1 MKNVVVPYLAPIVK
15 YLEISLLARSRS
27 SLKFTSKPGVYYV
40 AHGSKGKN
48 EHKQA
53 SVRVAPG
60 QGTLGT
66 MGTEAFDHLYFFI
79 NAAMLTVQLHLC
91 GGLSV
96 ACRLVPLGSCVV
108 TAGTR
113 GQNHITS
120 ISPFGAM
127 ARSFS
132 SKEMMDL

>member
-1 MKNVVVPYLAPIVK
+1 MDDHEIVTKNVVVPYLSLIVK
-15 YLEISLLARSRS
+15 YLETSLLARSRS

-53 SVRVAPG
+53 SARVAPG

-66 MGTEAFDHLYFFI
+66 MGIGAFDHLYFFI
-79 NAAMLTVQLHLC
+79 NVAMLTVQLHLC

-108 TAGTR
+108 TAGMR

-120 ISPFGAM
+120 ISPF
-127 ARSFS
+127 RSYG
-132 SKEMMDL
+132 